1 MTFRT
6 LGIMILLIPSAAMAQ
21 GRRPAVEDFVG
32 IEVEESRVAPQG
44 SESLYNLEQDINRIE
59 AGKKEGL
66 APAPKI
72 APGAESRLSL
82 KAILLAL
89 ALGLGLPLSVW
100 FLIMANVKKKASLE
114 SASNIEL
121 LEKYRREREKKSDD
135 QIRKVY

>member
-1 MTFRT
+1 
-6 LGIMILLIPSAAMAQ
+6 MAQ

-121 LEKYRREREKKSDD
+121 LEKYH
-135 QIRKVY
+135 